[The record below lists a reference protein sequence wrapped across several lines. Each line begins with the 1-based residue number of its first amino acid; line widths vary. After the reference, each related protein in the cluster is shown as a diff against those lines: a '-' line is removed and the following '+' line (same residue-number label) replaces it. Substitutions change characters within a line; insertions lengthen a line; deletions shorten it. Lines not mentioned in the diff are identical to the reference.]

1 MDIKQ
6 RVIGF
11 SLDHYKLITWMM
23 VIATLVLGG
32 FMPWMKVDTDP
43 ENMLSEHE
51 AVRVFHEQTKQ
62 DFVLNDIVV
71 LGVINET
78 HAHGVFNVASLNHIY
93 ELTEYAK
100 TWRSQSDPN
109 EGVVE
114 VDLMAPSLVDHISQ
128 GGPGVVKF
136 EWLMAQP
143 PTTEAEALA
152 VRDKAMSNPLLKGTI
167 VSENG
172 KALCIYLP
180 VTSKSVS
187 HELYTA
193 LAEKTAEFEGDEIY
207 HITGLPVAEDTFGYE
222 MFIQMA
228 ISAPLAMA
236 IIFVLMLLFFRK
248 LVLVISPMIVAM
260 VSVICTM
267 GMLIAFGFP
276 VHIMSSM
283 IPIFLMPIAVVD
295 SVHILSEFFDLYTKD
310 KGRKQTTVEVM
321 NDLFMPMLYTSL
333 TSAAGF
339 ASLALTPI
347 PPVQVFG
354 IFVAVGIMIA
364 WLCTI
369 LFVPAYIMM
378 LRESSLTN
386 FGAAAAHE
394 DKGNL
399 MSRLLLTIGQMTYRR
414 AKGVLVLLVIIS
426 AIAMYGISQIRIND
440 NPTKWFAESHPIRR
454 ADIELNKHFGGTY
467 MAYLVFADK
476 SSDTVESD
484 YLDQLRQDL
493 LAQGEV
499 LKADY
504 PKAMD
509 VVGAMETLM
518 LDRASQD
525 QRKADFLEAMSE
537 LASDKEADANDAD
550 ADVWYELT
558 DFFEQKQ
565 AQLDLFKRPEQLR
578 YMAGLQTHLQERGL
592 IGKSNSLADIVKKVH
607 QELLGGEDEH
617 FRIPDSSA
625 AVAQCLMQF
634 QSSHT
639 PDDLWHFVTFDY
651 RKANLW
657 LQLKSGDNTDM
668 EQVVKAV
675 ETYIEEHPTEVDI
688 NWAGLTYINVVWQQ
702 KMVWGMLQSFMG
714 SFIIVFVMM
723 AVLFRS
729 PLWGLLCMIPLSITI
744 AVIYG
749 IIGLVGK
756 DYDMPVAVLSALT
769 LGMAVDFAIHFLERA
784 RSVQRE
790 TGSWEASIRIM
801 FGEPARAI
809 TRNVLVIAIGFL
821 PLLAAPLIPYKTVG
835 VLLCAIMALSGS
847 VTLIVLTAT
856 ATVLQKP
863 LFKPVQTPQGPG
875 CNCVLCLV
883 VSIAA
888 VLLVGLT
895 LHQMWHIGWT
905 NMAWMSV
912 VAVVVL
918 SVLCAMLS
926 RRRACEVIEE
936 GNADGVD

>member
-1 MDIKQ
+1 MGIKQ
-6 RVIGF
+6 SAIRF
-11 SLDHYKLITWMM
+11 PLDHYKLITWIM
-23 VIATLVLGG
+23 VLTTIVLGA
-32 FMPWMKVDTDP
+32 FMPLIKVDTDP

-71 LGVINET
+71 LGIINEKNPN
-78 HAHGVFNVASLNHIY
+78 GVFNVNSLNRIY

-100 TWRSQSDPN
+100 TWRSQADPN

-114 VDLMAPSLVDHISQ
+114 IDIMAPSLVDHISQ

-136 EWLMAQP
+136 EWLMAKP
-143 PTTEAEALA
+143 PSTEAEALA
-152 VRDKAMSNPLLKGTI
+152 VRERAMSNPLLAGTI
-167 VSENG
+167 VSEDG

-180 VTSKSVS
+180 VTSKDIS

-193 LAEKTAEFEGDEIY
+193 LSEKIAEFEGDEMY

-228 ISAPLAMA
+228 ISAPLAMV
-236 IIFVLMLLFFRK
+236 IIFILMLLFFRK
-248 LVLVISPMIVAM
+248 LVLVISPMIVAL

-267 GMLIAFGFP
+267 GLLIAFGFP

-295 SVHILSEFFDLYTKD
+295 SVHILSEFFDLYTKE
-310 KGRKQTTVEVM
+310 KGRRQTTVEVM
-321 NDLFMPMLYTSL
+321 DDLFMPMLYTSL

-354 IFVAVGIMIA
+354 IFVAVGIMVA

-378 LRESSLTN
+378 LKESSLTN
-386 FGAAAAHE
+386 FGAAAVHE
-394 DKGNL
+394 DKHNW
-399 MSRLLLTIGQMTYRR
+399 MSRLLLNLGQMTYRN
-414 AKGVLVLLVIIS
+414 AKLILVLLVIVS
-426 AIAMYGISQIRIND
+426 GIALYGISQIRIND
-440 NPTKWFAESHPIRR
+440 NPTKWFSQSHPIRK

-467 MAYLVFADK
+467 MAYLVFADQTP
-476 SSDTVESD
+476 DRIDSD
-484 YLDQLRQDL
+484 YLDQLRQAL

-509 VVGAMETLM
+509 VVGAMETIV
-518 LDRASQD
+518 LDQASQD

-537 LASDKEADANDAD
+537 IAGDKEADASEAE
-550 ADVWYELT
+550 AELWYELA
-558 DFFEQKQ
+558 DFFDRKRS
-565 AQLDLFKRPEQLR
+565 QLDLFKNPEQLR
-578 YMAGLQTHLQERGL
+578 YMEGLQRYLQEQEL

-607 QELLGGEDEH
+607 QELLGGAEEH
-617 FRIPDSSA
+617 ARIPDSSA

-668 EQVVKAV
+668 EGVVAAV
-675 ETYIEEHPTEVDI
+675 QTYIEEHPTDVDI

-702 KMVWGMLQSFMG
+702 KMVWGMLRSFMG

-723 AVLFRS
+723 TVLFRS
-729 PLWGLLCMIPLSITI
+729 ALWGFLCMIPLSITI

-749 IIGLVGK
+749 IIGLIGK

-784 RSVQRE
+784 RTVQRE
-790 TGSWEASIRIM
+790 TGSWADSISVM

-847 VTLIVLTAT
+847 VTLIVLSA
-856 ATVLQKP
+856 AVTVLQKS
-863 LFKPVQTPQGPG
+863 LF
-875 CNCVLCLV
+875 N
-883 VSIAA
+883 
-888 VLLVGLT
+888 
-895 LHQMWHIGWT
+895 
-905 NMAWMSV
+905 
-912 VAVVVL
+912 
-918 SVLCAMLS
+918 
-926 RRRACEVIEE
+926 R
-936 GNADGVD
+936 